1 MKTKKRLFLF
11 QFVPIFD
18 DSLPTKCHES
28 STSVSQI
35 NTHKDSGFYVRH
47 SFLPA
52 TAPPLLSSHPP
63 LFDTTVLRHRS
74 IPFDI
79 VGGPLFCN
87 SNPWPNTKHGFTKT
101 TSEAKPQI
109 DLRSKVK
116 KHPHTYLK
124 IKENRKIEF
133 SLKVMEIIR
142 EEQGEGGVLMV
153 QEVGAALRASRGGS
167 LATVGRWC
175 ASLRVK
181 VTRQCSRARRMSWLM
196 AQVRAGTGEDQCQAV
211 PVDVRGGRTPSR
223 LMVKFRDAN
232 ELILLFLFLF

>member
-1 MKTKKRLFLF
+1 MSNT
-11 QFVPIFD
+11 QFCLV
-18 DSLPTKCHES
+18 S
-28 STSVSQI
+28 S
-35 NTHKDSGFYVRH
+35 
-47 SFLPA
+47 
-52 TAPPLLSSHPP
+52 APPP
-63 LFDTTVLRHRS
+63 FDTTVLHHRS
-74 IPFDI
+74 IPFDT

-87 SNPWPNTKHGFTKT
+87 SRRSNPWPNTKHGFAGAS
-101 TSEAKPQI
+101 SEAKPQI

-133 SLKVMEIIR
+133 SLKVMEIVG

-175 ASLRVK
+175 ASLGVK

-196 AQVRAGTGEDQCQAV
+196 AEVKAGTGED
-211 PVDVRGGRTPSR
+211 
-223 LMVKFRDAN
+223 
-232 ELILLFLFLF
+232 